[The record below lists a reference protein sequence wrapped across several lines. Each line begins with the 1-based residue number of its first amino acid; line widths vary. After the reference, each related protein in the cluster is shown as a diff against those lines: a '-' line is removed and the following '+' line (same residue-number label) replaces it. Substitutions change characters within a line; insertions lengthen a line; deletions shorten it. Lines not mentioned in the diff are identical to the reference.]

1 MIKADTPSRARSIV
15 TRAAALVFVVATAC
29 VAIGIFVAGERD
41 QDQVDAFPALV
52 VFVALATALVFGLLV
67 RPTLAS
73 GAGPA
78 RPLLLGLLAF
88 VAVAVFFTGLP
99 VVLGGAALLTAAHAP
114 PSLQRTIGRF
124 AAVVAIGANVL
135 LALVG

>member
-1 MIKADTPSRARSIV
+1 MIRTDTSRARSIV
-15 TRAAALVFVVATAC
+15 TPAALVFVVATAC

-114 PSLQRTIGRF
+114 PSLQRTIGRV
-124 AAVVAIGANVL
+124 AAVVAIGASVL
-135 LALVG
+135 LAFVG